1 MFPDAFLSFFLFFTL
16 IPRIV
21 SCLPYSIWGGIRI
34 SEVSLK
40 RVLRDTTRT
49 RRERRKKETDTEG
62 DHTTN
67 NFFDNSRQYR
77 FWDFIRRRQAP
88 RLNPY
93 PSKESSPELSGCEA
107 CFSHH
112 QSLICSTM
120 SLPEAIPM
128 DPARYIKKFAGLG
141 APPGRLSTGRAKGAP
156 GGIGPGS
163 GTIAAAMGTTRL
175 AGTGPR
181 SVVEK
186 FPPSTMFAV
195 TSIRAS

>member
-1 MFPDAFLSFFLFFTL
+1 VFPDAFFSFFLFFTL

-40 RVLRDTTRT
+40 RVCITRDTTRT

-67 NFFDNSRQYR
+67 NFFDNSRQYQ

-93 PSKESSPELSGCEA
+93 PSKEGSPELSGCEA

-120 SLPEAIPM
+120 SPPEAIPT
-128 DPARYIKKFAGLG
+128 DPAEGNPLHQEICWV
-141 APPGRLSTGRAKGAP
+141 
-156 GGIGPGS
+156 GS
-163 GTIAAAMGTTRL
+163 TTRT
-175 AGTGPR
+175 AVNWSGKGSSWRNRPRERDNSSGNGHYQVGRNGT
-181 SVVEK
+181 S
-186 FPPSTMFAV
+186 
-195 TSIRAS
+195 